1 MVRQGDDAMK
11 ERTLSI
17 LSVFIASDYP
27 LELTSLEKDFKVS
40 IRTIRNELKEINQ
53 FLKEK
58 KISEI
63 KSIRQK
69 GYQLSLSKEERNQLG
84 IYLKE
89 ASENEYLEREN
100 RIFDLILTFTLGQ
113 KNTFLYQKE
122 EEYQISKSTLDEDM
136 RRVRSELEEYGIE
149 VMSVPK
155 QGIVLRGAERSV
167 RTMIYD
173 VINRTVGVLNL
184 TNIDKKASLNRLLLD
199 KYISNH
205 LLKKL
210 DDLYIQTVSFVEDDI
225 YRNQLIIFTAV
236 WLSRYMRQDLI
247 ASTAWETAD
256 VPTGDMRNFVNAV
269 CETFQINPPEIE
281 IKYIV
286 FMLNTFNSRDMN
298 NSIEW
303 VQAQLLSIQL
313 IEYVE
318 NETKIPFTRKEEVLQ
333 EGLYKHIAGLINRVK
348 SQIQIVN
355 PLKENIKKNYF
366 GIYQAIQNFMKK
378 NQWWGEKKVSDDEVA
393 FLTIH
398 FSTSV
403 SAINQDLHYIY
414 KAVVVCNHGVA
425 TGKLLAENLKELF
438 NIEVLA
444 ILSSRETELIDKLD
458 VDLVFSSVAL
468 NYQNRPL
475 LEVNPIIREKD
486 KQRII
491 DFLQQHASLRRLVN
505 NTADATEMFYSLINI
520 IEASGGSITGEIYSQ
535 LENTFD
541 KNNLTINK
549 KEIQPMLED
558 VLKDSHILLNQQV
571 DDWQMAIQ
579 RVSEP
584 LLKEKVIEEN
594 YVTAMIDS
602 VKQYGPYIVIG
613 KHLALAH
620 ARPEDGVNKLG
631 VSVATLKEPIV
642 FGNPDNDPVKIIFCL
657 AAIDSYSHLNIM
669 KNLIALINDE
679 EKLDYLCQLDS
690 VDAFKDTLFQ

>member
-27 LELTSLEKDFKVS
+27 LELSSLEKDFKVS

-69 GYQLSLSKEERNQLG
+69 GYQLSLSKEERNQLE

-113 KNTFLYQKE
+113 ENTFLYQKE

-155 QGIVLRGAERSV
+155 QGIVLRGAERSI

-236 WLSRYMRQDLI
+236 WLSRYLRQDLI
-247 ASTAWETAD
+247 ASTVWETAD

-269 CETFQINPPEIE
+269 CETFQIQPPEIE
-281 IKYIV
+281 LKYIV

-505 NTADATEMFYSLINI
+505 NPADATEMFYSLITI
-520 IEASGGSITGEIYSQ
+520 IEASGGSVTGEIYSQ

-602 VKQYGPYIVIG
+602 VNQYGPYIVIG

-657 AAIDSYSHLNIM
+657 AAVDSYSHLNIM

-690 VDAFKDTLFQ
+690 VDAFKETLFQ